1 MSFITYD
8 LIFFVI
14 SIIIMIIFFYKKR
27 SNFKIE
33 GPLYLYRTKI
43 GLKII
48 DWTSRKYAWL
58 LRPMQYIVV
67 ISGYLLM
74 AFMIWALLKI
84 SYVYLTSP
92 TLARELKVP
101 VIFPLVPYLPEL
113 FKLDFLPPFYFT
125 YWIIVIAIIA
135 IPHEFAHGIF
145 ARLHKITVHST
156 GFGFLRLFKAPLPF
170 LAAFVEPDE
179 KQVQKSKKFA
189 QLSILASGT
198 FANVLMSILFG
209 LVFALFF
216 LTTFTPAG
224 VYFNTYASSPIN
236 ISNIYDVHNVSF
248 ANVSFDEFQAQ
259 NKTYFASLGAI
270 KYSLDKNLSYIIAYD
285 SSPAFNAKLLTT
297 GKSTAIIE
305 IDDKK
310 ITSLEKL
317 RSTIQEK
324 KPGDQVKIKTLEGNR
339 KKEVKEYNITLDDRD
354 GKAFLGVGIIP
365 SYRPRLLGWLYEII
379 TKISNPFIYYESSL
393 GDFGIFVKD
402 LLWWIVLINIGVALT
417 NMLPLGIFDGGRFF
431 YITILSLTGSQKIAE
446 KSFKWST
453 NLLLLLLAALTVK
466 WLFAI
471 F

>member
-1 MSFITYD
+1 MRFITYD

-14 SIIIMIIFFYKKR
+14 SIIVMIIFFYKRR

-48 DWTSRKYAWL
+48 DWTSKKYAWL
-58 LRPMQYIVV
+58 LKPMQYLVV
-67 ISGYLLM
+67 LSGYLLM
-74 AFMIWALLKI
+74 AFMVWMLIKI

-101 VIFPLVPYLPEL
+101 VIFPLVPYLPEI
-113 FKLDFLPPFYFT
+113 FKWDFLPPFYFT

-145 ARLHKITVHST
+145 ARLHKIKVHST

-170 LAAFVEPDE
+170 LAAFVEPEE
-179 KQVQKSKKFA
+179 KQVQKSKNFA

-198 FANVLMSILFG
+198 FANVLMTVLFG
-209 LVFALFF
+209 LVFVLFF
-216 LTTFTPAG
+216 LTAFTPAG

-236 ISNIYDVHNVSF
+236 VSNIYDVHNVSF
-248 ANVSFDEFQAQ
+248 NNLTFDEFQAN
-259 NKTYFASLGAI
+259 NKTYFASLGAV

-285 SSPAFNAKLLTT
+285 SSPAFNAKLLTV
-297 GKSTAIIE
+297 GKLTAITE
-305 IDDKK
+305 IDGQK

-324 KPGDQVKIKTLEGNR
+324 KPGDQVKIKTLAGNR
-339 KKEVKEYNITLDDRD
+339 KKEAKEYNITLAEKD
-354 GKAFLGVGIIP
+354 GNAFLGIGISP
-365 SYRPRLLGWLYEII
+365 PYRPRFLGWLYDLI

-431 YITILSLTGSQKIAE
+431 YVTLLSLTGSAKIAE
-446 KSFKWST
+446 KGFKLST
-453 NLLLLLLAALTVK
+453 NLLLLLVAALMVK